1 MRIGARRLTII
12 SSCGLVLSILGLMV
26 AFLMSLAQA
35 SHNFDRASIS
45 EQQLAAVSRIEALI
59 NRGGDASALGPL
71 LMDYRRSITQEMT
84 LLDGSDTSRRA
95 ENLEQARAARLIAL
109 AGAAASPARNAALH
123 RLVNAISAGERQE
136 ANHVARR
143 MAVLRVRTTVLAV
156 LLTALAGLCALLGG
170 AGLYAANRRLTDQV
184 SARTSQ
190 LAAVDRSRRLFFA
203 KVSHELRTPVT
214 VMRGEAEVAL
224 ADRRSGPDHL
234 REALGHVIANTEFL
248 QHRIEELLS
257 LAQAEDGQITLRDGP
272 VRMDLVM
279 ARVRDA
285 AQAYAASSGVALTMT
300 LPADDLA
307 VRGDA
312 RWLEQAFLAVLDNAV
327 KFSPAEGVVALVMT
341 VGAESLLVEISDQGP
356 GIVESQLPRI
366 FDAYYQA
373 EEGRVR
379 GGTGL
384 GLALARWVVEQ
395 HGGAIRAR
403 NEAGGGCTVAI
414 TLPRSLLPLPRA
426 R

>member
-1 MRIGARRLTII
+1 MGIGARRLTII

-26 AFLMSLAQA
+26 AFLLSLAQA

-45 EQQLAAVSRIEALI
+45 EQQLAAVSRIEALM
-59 NRGGDASALGPL
+59 NRGGDRSQLQSL
-71 LMDYRRSITQEMT
+71 LLDYRRSIAREMV
-84 LLDGSDTSRRA
+84 LLDGSDASRRA
-95 ENLEQARAARLIAL
+95 ETLERARAARLAAL
-109 AGAAASPARNAALH
+109 ADAAASPARNAELH
-123 RLVNAISAGERQE
+123 RLVGAISEGERRE
-136 ANHVARR
+136 ADHVAGR
-143 MAVLRVRTTVLAV
+143 MAVLRVRTIVLAV

-224 ADRRSGPDHL
+224 ADRRDDPDHL
-234 REALGHVIANTEFL
+234 REALGHVIANTEYL
-248 QHRIEELLS
+248 QRRIEELLS

-272 VRMDLVM
+272 VRMDVVM
-279 ARVRDA
+279 AHVRDA
-285 AQAYAASSGVALTMT
+285 AQAYAASLGVALTMR
-300 LPADDLA
+300 LPPGDLV

-327 KFSPAEGVVALVMT
+327 KFSPADGAVALVMT
-341 VGAESLLVEISDQGP
+341 DGGESLLVEISDQGP
-356 GIVESQLPRI
+356 GIVESQLPRV

-384 GLALARWVVEQ
+384 GLALARWVVER
-395 HGGAIRAR
+395 HGGVISAR
-403 NEAGGGCTVAI
+403 NETAGGCTVAI
-414 TLPRSLLPLPRA
+414 SLPRA